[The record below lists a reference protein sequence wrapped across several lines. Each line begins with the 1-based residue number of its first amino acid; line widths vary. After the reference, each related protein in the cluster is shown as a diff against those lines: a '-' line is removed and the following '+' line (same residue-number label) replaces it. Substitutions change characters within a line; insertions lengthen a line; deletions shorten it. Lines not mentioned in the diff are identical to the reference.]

1 MKDVTLPLIVVKPE
15 VFYTMA
21 VEQATAS
28 DNQGSHPTAKKIT
41 VASYCAREELANSI
55 SHGIGVI
62 VGIVGLILCLLK
74 GFDHLSFVQ
83 LTGVVVY
90 CSSIILLF
98 LCSTLYHSA
107 TSPMTKHRLKIADHC
122 AIYLLIAGTYTPL
135 MLITLTSSE
144 ADWILIAIWS
154 LAIGG
159 VLFKTLFIG
168 RFKAFSLVLYLVMG
182 WLCVT
187 VMQDLIANMSDLGFN
202 LLIAG
207 GLFYSL
213 GVIFYVAKRIPF
225 NHAIWHLF
233 VLGGAV
239 CHFLCIYLTVI

>member
-1 MKDVTLPLIVVKPE
+1 
-15 VFYTMA
+15 MA
-21 VEQATAS
+21 VEQAVLAEKQSTQAAG
-28 DNQGSHPTAKKIT
+28 QPIT
-41 VASYCAREELANSI
+41 KANYCAREELANSM
-55 SHGIGVI
+55 SHGLGVLIGI
-62 VGIVGLILCLLK
+62 IGLLLCIYK
-74 GFDHLSFVQ
+74 GYDHLSFIQ

-90 CSSIILLF
+90 CASFILLF

-107 TSPMTKHRLKIADHC
+107 TSPLLKHRLKIADHC

-135 MLITLTSSE
+135 MLITLTNSD
-144 ADWILIAIWS
+144 ADWVLIAIWS

-168 RFKAFSLVLYLVMG
+168 RFKVFSLILYLVMG

-187 VMQDLIANMSDLGFN
+187 VMHDLIANMSDVGFYLLLG
-202 LLIAG
+202 G

-213 GVIFYVAKRIPF
+213 GVIFYVAKKIPF

-233 VLGGAV
+233 VLAGAV